1 MEDNP
6 CDSSPGL
13 STESSSCSWVCYE
26 QDNHTSNNAYCP
38 DWNPRKCDG
47 VITVKS
53 RRRKLIDKLEFF
65 FTVQMRH
72 KVPKTADTAGGMTGH
87 GSVGLVQ

>member
-65 FTVQMRH
+65 LYSKCGIKCRKQQI
-72 KVPKTADTAGGMTGH
+72 
-87 GSVGLVQ
+87 LQEE